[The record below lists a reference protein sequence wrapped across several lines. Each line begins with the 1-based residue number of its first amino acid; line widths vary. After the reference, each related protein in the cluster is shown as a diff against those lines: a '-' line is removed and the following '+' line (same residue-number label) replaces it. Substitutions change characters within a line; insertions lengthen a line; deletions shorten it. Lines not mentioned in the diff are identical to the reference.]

1 MMSSKRYF
9 SLQSIHWV
17 NRSDSNDNIDTDF
30 DIDYIDI
37 DRYISCICMWYIN
50 VIKIAAFKFLKSPY
64 NLNHCDIK
72 PSIFLGTN
80 EVSN

>member
-9 SLQSIHWV
+9 SLQSIYWV

-30 DIDYIDI
+30 DNT
-37 DRYISCICMWYIN
+37 DRYICCICMWYIN
-50 VIKIAAFKFLKSPY
+50 VIKIAAFKCLKSPY